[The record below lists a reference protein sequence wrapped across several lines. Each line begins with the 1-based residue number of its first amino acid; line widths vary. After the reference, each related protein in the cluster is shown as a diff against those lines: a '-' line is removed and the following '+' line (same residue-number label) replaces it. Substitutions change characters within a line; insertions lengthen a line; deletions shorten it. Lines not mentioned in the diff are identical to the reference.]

1 MAFGSTKNICRTS
14 LKTYKGGGLDTNE
27 VTRLA
32 AIRHVMATIFS
43 AQNALRELAP
53 EYKWAGM
60 GNLLGDYGE
69 LVAVSQYNLS
79 LAPSGS
85 DGFDAYTQDGKT
97 VQIKA
102 NHSSGTIGF
111 RGEADYLLVLKVN
124 SDGSSEEMYFGPFAL
139 VSAASSFSKRDN
151 KRTISTA
158 KLRKLAEEV
167 VDNE

>member
-1 MAFGSTKNICRTS
+1 M
-14 LKTYKGGGLDTNE
+14 DTNE
-27 VTRLA
+27 AARLA

-69 LVAVSQYNLS
+69 LVAVSQYDLS
-79 LAPSGS
+79 LAPPGS

-111 RGEADYLLVLKVN
+111 RGEAELLLVLGIK
-124 SDGSSEEMYFGPFAL
+124 SDGTSEEIYYGDFSI
-139 VSAASSFSKRDN
+139 VSSASSFSQRDN
-151 KRTISTA
+151 KRTISVS
-158 KLRKLAEEV
+158 KLRKLAAEHASEI
-167 VDNE
+167 ES

>member
-1 MAFGSTKNICRTS
+1 MTPSESRD
-14 LKTYKGGGLDTNE
+14 LKA
-27 VTRLA
+27 VQ
-32 AIRHVMATIFS
+32 HVMATIFS

-69 LVAVSQYNLS
+69 LLAVTKYNLT

-85 DGFDAYTQDGKT
+85 DGFDAYRQDGQT

-102 NHSSGTIGF
+102 NHASGTVGF
-111 RGEADYLLVLKVN
+111 RGEADYLLVIKIN
-124 SDGSSEEMYFGPFAL
+124 SDGTSDEIYYGDFSI

-151 KRTISTA
+151 KRTISVS
-158 KLRKLAEEV
+158 KLRKLAAEYPSEK
-167 VDNE
+167 ES